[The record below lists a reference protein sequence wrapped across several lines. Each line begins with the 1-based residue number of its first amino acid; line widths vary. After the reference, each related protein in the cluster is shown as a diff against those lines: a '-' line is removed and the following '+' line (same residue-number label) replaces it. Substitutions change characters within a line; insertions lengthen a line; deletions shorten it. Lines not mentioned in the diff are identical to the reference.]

1 MKVGDKVWK
10 YESYRR
16 KAFRE
21 SWTEFA
27 IVGENRV
34 SWIISYDKTTTFEV
48 ARLNKKALEAGK
60 LDGWATS
67 REAIEAEAVRRDW
80 TSKHASNIRDMVR
93 ACEDPVKLQ
102 QIGAIVGYDV
112 VD

>member
-10 YESYRR
+10 YQGYRR
-16 KAFRE
+16 APFRE
-21 SWTEFA
+21 SWTEFT
-27 IVGENRV
+27 IIGENRV
-34 SWIISYDKTTTFEV
+34 SWIIGYTGRSLEHS
-48 ARLNKKALEAGK
+48 RLNKKALEAGK